1 MRRALQGP
9 SGLVGFPGGQSHTVS
24 TSGASFTSLGWLL
37 GSMNVLHSLPST
49 GGVQETSKQQRAQ
62 GSPGNSGQPVS
73 WEPGGTTP
81 PLLPSLSAP
90 CRDRPLSGVTPRLQ
104 AVVGW
109 GSGAP
114 QSPGR
119 VHPVTPT
126 PEQPQ
131 PPGRTPLLPA
141 ALGQWLEATSVF
153 RFKPQKPARRAGGAL
168 RRPRGHRCVWLVSC
182 ITLCTDSCPR
192 SPQNLS
198 L

>member
-1 MRRALQGP
+1 MSWGTLSLSCTLFPALGVSRRPRSSRGPKGPQGTQD
-9 SGLVGFPGGQSHTVS
+9 SQ
-24 TSGASFTSLGWLL
+24 SLG
-37 GSMNVLHSLPST
+37 S
-49 GGVQETSKQQRAQ
+49 QEA
-62 GSPGNSGQPVS
+62 PP
-73 WEPGGTTP
+73 P